1 MLVAPISIKYTTQV
15 IAISDYF
22 MIPASSIPVR
32 NYSAYIRGVGTVIV
46 IDYLT
51 LFMTVVIITVDVT

>member
-15 IAISDYF
+15 IAISGYF

-32 NYSAYIRGVGTVIV
+32 NYSAYIHGVGTIIV

-51 LFMTVVIITVDVT
+51 LFMTVVIITVNVT